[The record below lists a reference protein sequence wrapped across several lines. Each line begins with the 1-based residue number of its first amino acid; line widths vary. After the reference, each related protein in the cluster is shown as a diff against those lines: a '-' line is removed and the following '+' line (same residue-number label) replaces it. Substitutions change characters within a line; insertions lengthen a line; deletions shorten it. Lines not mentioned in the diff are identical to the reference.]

1 MEERMA
7 ASFGEWVSKSQ
18 EGVQLLSPEAAKA
31 AIEQD
36 PSTLVLDV
44 RDACDLSLTGTIENT
59 VHVSMGTL
67 FFKADH
73 GMPDEYRAP
82 ELADKDRPII
92 ATCTLGLV
100 ASIAAKTLKD
110 YGYTNVS
117 VLEGGNMAWRE
128 AGLPLED
135 A

>member
-1 MEERMA
+1 MA
-7 ASFGEWVSKSQ
+7 SNFTEWVANSQ
-18 EGVQLLSPEAAKA
+18 EDVGLLSPQAAQA
-31 AIEQD
+31 AIEAD
-36 PSTLVLDV
+36 PNTIVLDV

-73 GMPDEYRAP
+73 SMPEEYRDP
-82 ELADKDRPII
+82 RLADKDRPII
-92 ATCTLGLV
+92 TTCTLGMV

-110 YGYTNVS
+110 YGYTNVK
-117 VLEGGNMAWRE
+117 VLEGGNLAWGE
-128 AGLPLED
+128 AGLPLEE